1 MTKLQTARQRAGF
14 TQTELAKLADIPL
27 KTLQAYE
34 QGQRDISKA
43 AIRTIY
49 NLAAI
54 LRCNIND
61 IV

>member
-1 MTKLQTARQRAGF
+1 MTKLQIARQRAGF
-14 TQTELAKLADIPL
+14 TQSELAKLADIPL

-49 NLAAI
+49 NLVTI

>member
-1 MTKLQTARQRAGF
+1 MTKLQIARQRAGF
-14 TQTELAKLADIPL
+14 TQSELAKLADIPL

-54 LRCNIND
+54 LKCNIND

>member
-1 MTKLQTARQRAGF
+1 MTKLQIARQRAGF
-14 TQTELAKLADIPL
+14 TQHELAKLACIPL

-54 LRCNIND
+54 LSCNIND